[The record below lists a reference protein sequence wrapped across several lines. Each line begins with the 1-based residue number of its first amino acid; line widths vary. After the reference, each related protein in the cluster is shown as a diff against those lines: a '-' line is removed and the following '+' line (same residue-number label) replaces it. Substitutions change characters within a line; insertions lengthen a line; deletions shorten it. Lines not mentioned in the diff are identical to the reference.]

1 MCYSAKPITKPT
13 QKIGLSQAIKLVHMA
28 KDCALTSG
36 KCYNCG
42 KPGHYHNEYKEL
54 KEESNNGNNMKGIK
68 NQKEKT
74 KIPSGNFVDNEEASL
89 ADELV
94 IRMK

>member
-1 MCYSAKPITKPT
+1 MNRNWNCKDNTK
-13 QKIGLSQAIKLVHMA
+13 VHMA
-28 KDCALTSG
+28 KDYVLTSG

>member
-42 KPGHYHNEYKEL
+42 
-54 KEESNNGNNMKGIK
+54 NNMKGIK
-68 NQKEKT
+68 NQKETT
-74 KIPSGNFVDNEEASL
+74 KMPSGNFVDNEEASL

-94 IRMK
+94 IRME